1 LSEPQDISNRTHE
14 YTVSNPNGETMREIA
29 EKLLKDANRWKEIAQ
44 LNPGFQPLL
53 PIPATAS
60 IKLPD

>member
-1 LSEPQDISNRTHE
+1 
-14 YTVSNPNGETMREIA
+14 MREIA